1 MIRLNDIL
9 EQVQS
14 YLPEANLSPIEKA
27 YIFSAKVH
35 EGQVRLSG
43 EPYLSHPLEVA
54 YILAQMRLDTSTVA
68 CGLLHDT
75 VEDTRA
81 TIDEIKELFGEE
93 IARIVDGVTKISRM
107 FLSSRIEEQAENVR
121 KMILAMSNDIRVLLV
136 KLADRLHNMRTLH
149 YQTEAKR
156 LKIARETMDI
166 YAPLAGR
173 LGIERIKRELE
184 DLSFSYIHPETH
196 QDLKDKLEKT
206 LGESKE
212 YIEEVRNIIRAKM
225 AEYGIECEVRG
236 RPKHVCSIYKKMVRQ
251 NLPLEQVYDIIAFRL
266 IMKTVKECYEALGII
281 HSIWTPVPGRFKDYI
296 SLPKANMYQ
305 ALHTTVIG
313 PYGRRM
319 EVQIRTEEMDN
330 VARDGIAAHWMYK
343 EGRGFSE
350 EESRRFAWL
359 KQLLEWQKDLK
370 DPRDFLES
378 VRIDLYPNEVY
389 VFTPQGEVKEFPV
402 GATPL
407 DFAYSIHTEVGHQCT
422 GAKVNGQLVPL
433 KYELRNGDVVE
444 IITTPHQ
451 IPSKDWL
458 KFAKTTRARTRIKQW
473 FKTEERESSI
483 SLGKEICD
491 KEFRKYQLHLSRL
504 LRSEELARV
513 TSELSFSS
521 VEDLLAGV
529 GYGKVS
535 PVQIVR
541 KLIPQEA
548 VPEEVAPIA
557 EKIGKKKKKI
567 QPEGIK
573 IRGVED
579 IMIHFGRCCNPLP
592 GDDIVG
598 FITRGRGVTIHT
610 SHCRNITNADP
621 ERRLDVEWDVRE
633 RAAHPVKVRVIT
645 LDRKGLLAAI
655 SNAISACDANIVEA
669 DIHTTL
675 DRKAILNF
683 ILEVVDTAHLKTV
696 FRAVQH
702 LEDVISVER
711 LTT

>member
-1 MIRLNDIL
+1 MVRLNDIL
-9 EQVQS
+9 ECVRS
-14 YLPEANLSPIEKA
+14 YLPEADLGPIEKA

-54 YILAQMRLDTSTVA
+54 YMLAQMRLDIATVA

-81 TIDEIKELFGEE
+81 TIEEIRDVFGED

-107 FLSSRIEEQAENVR
+107 LLSSRMEEQAENIR

-156 LKIARETMDI
+156 FKVGRETMDI

-184 DLSFSYIHPETH
+184 DLAFSYVQPETY
-196 QDLKDKLEKT
+196 QDIKNKLEKS

-212 YIEEVRNIIRAKM
+212 YIEEVKDIIRGEM
-225 AEYGIECEVRG
+225 AEYGIECEVKG
-236 RPKHVCSIYKKMVRQ
+236 RPKHAYSIYRKMVRQ
-251 NLPLEQVYDIIAFRL
+251 NLPLEQIYDIIAFRL
-266 IMKTVKECYEALGII
+266 IVKTVKECYEALGFI

-343 EGRGFSE
+343 EGRGVSE

-359 KQLLEWQKDLK
+359 KQLLEWQRDLK
-370 DPRDFLES
+370 DPREFLES
-378 VRIDLYPNEVY
+378 VRIDLYPNDVY
-389 VFTPQGEVKEFPV
+389 VFTPKGEVKEFPR
-402 GATPL
+402 GATPV
-407 DFAYSIHTEVGHQCT
+407 DFAYGIHTEVGHQCT
-422 GAKVNGQLVPL
+422 GAKVNGRLVPL
-433 KYELRNGDVVE
+433 KYELKNGDVVE
-444 IITTPHQ
+444 IITTSHHN
-451 IPSKDWL
+451 PSKDWL
-458 KFAKTTRARTRIKQW
+458 KFVQTTRARTRIKQW
-473 FKTEERESSI
+473 FKTKERERSI
-483 SLGKEICD
+483 SLGKEICER
-491 KEFRKYQLHLSRL
+491 EFRKYQLNLSKL
-504 LRSEELARV
+504 LKSEELAKA
-513 TSELSFSS
+513 SLELSFGS
-521 VEDLLAGV
+521 VEDLLASV

-541 KLIPQEA
+541 KLLPQGPVA
-548 VPEEVAPIA
+548 EEVAAIP
-557 EKIGKKKKKI
+557 EKIRKKEKKGR
-567 QPEGIK
+567 PEGIK
-573 IRGVED
+573 IKGVED
-579 IMIHFGRCCNPLP
+579 IMIRLGRCCNPLP

-610 SHCRNITNADP
+610 GNCQNISDMDP
-621 ERRLDVEWDVRE
+621 ERRVDVEWDVTE
-633 RAAHPVKVRVIT
+633 RTAHPVKVRVVT
-645 LDRKGLLAAI
+645 LDKKGLLAAI

-669 DIHTTL
+669 DVHTTL
-675 DRKAILNF
+675 DHKAICNF
-683 ILEVVDTAHLKTV
+683 ILEVSDTAHLKTV
-696 FRAVQH
+696 LLAVKH
-702 LEDVISVER
+702 LDDVIRVER